1 MEIVLGS
8 SVTID
13 GNMKSQLIIVLTAS
27 GHRSVCFLTLVLVV
41 RPGSSHLGEV

>member
-27 GHRSVCFLTLVLVV
+27 GHRSVCFLTVMAW
-41 RPGSSHLGEV
+41 SHLGAAVS